1 MNGIGPKLPLMRDN
15 RFGNYS
21 LITTFKEQIKQ
32 NFKNLVLTSP
42 GERVMLPD
50 FGVGMRHFLFEP
62 ENGLESE
69 IKKRLYSQTA
79 KYMPFINIQKIEF
92 NRVRSLRNNPNM
104 LSVRIQYNV
113 PSINLNSVL
122 ELGN

>member
-21 LITTFKEQIKQ
+21 LIVTFKEQIKQ

-50 FGVGMRHFLFEP
+50 FGVGMRRFLFQP
-62 ENGLESE
+62 EVGLESD

-92 NRVRSLRNNPNM
+92 NQVRGSRNNPNM
-104 LSVRIQYNV
+104 LSVRIQFNV